1 MSEYELSAY
10 NKVLTAHIVKV
21 SGEDEERTAWADEIE
36 KEDMLA
42 MDKAAKGRDNCGC
55 CIS

>member
-1 MSEYELSAY
+1 MTEYELTAY
-10 NKVLTAHIVKV
+10 NKVLTAHIVKI

-42 MDKAAKGRDNCGC
+42 MKKAKGRDNCGC
-55 CIS
+55 CIA